1 MSLQVQISLCQSL
14 CSDSLG
20 IVKRLAVDSFQ
31 DIPWWLLRNFLL
43 EKRISLKNCLVKVPL
58 FLILCPSRL
67 KSLPPTLIIGETK
80 RNAEVRR
87 NEYNN
92 PTKSSEPLKHLRR
105 NINHCFIWTVLVL
118 LGFSTFWN
126 SYNNCSKKY

>member
-43 EKRISLKNCLVKVPL
+43 EKRISFKKLSSESALISDFVPL
-58 FLILCPSRL
+58 
-67 KSLPPTLIIGETK
+67 
-80 RNAEVRR
+80 
-87 NEYNN
+87 
-92 PTKSSEPLKHLRR
+92 
-105 NINHCFIWTVLVL
+105 
-118 LGFSTFWN
+118 
-126 SYNNCSKKY
+126 